1 MKSTY
6 ILISILH
13 ILLFWGNFV
22 NASTKQIEFLTYD
35 SIKLNASLH
44 TPISSKEKMPAVLII
59 EGSGKSKPGK
69 VVDDSPFVQ
78 LANKL
83 SENGAVAL
91 RYNKRGSG
99 ENSDRGSFWKSTFT
113 IDNKD
118 AQSALDFL
126 LSQKGI
132 DKDNVFIIG
141 HSFGGPQSLNLAEKN
156 KIKKIIFLTSTVQ
169 STDKLMLEQN
179 EIIMKLQGLPEKDV
193 QKNIEE
199 LKLQLASV
207 KLNILKCDKPSCE
220 VIDGV
225 PVLDQSIQV
234 PWLHDVLNLNFLKIA
249 KDQPSPILFIFGNSD
264 FVIPLSEQN
273 FVKGELV
280 SKNSEK
286 YKSVVIEKLD
296 HFMVENTSKEESLKY
311 AAKAK
316 KENKFKPIS
325 EQLVKEILSWMELN

>member
-1 MKSTY
+1 MNKY
-6 ILISILH
+6 ILAFILQIS
-13 ILLFWGNFV
+13 FWGMTV
-22 NASTKQIEFLTYD
+22 DASAKKIEFLTYD

-118 AQSALDFL
+118 AQTALDFL

-141 HSFGGPQSLNLAEKN
+141 HSFGGPQSLKLAEKN

-169 STDKLMLEQN
+169 PTDKLMLEQN
-179 EIIMKLQGLPEKDV
+179 EIIMKLQGLPDKDV
-193 QKNIEE
+193 QKSIEE

-207 KLNILKCDKPSCE
+207 KSNTYKCEKPSCE
-220 VIDGV
+220 NIDGV

-234 PWLHDVLNLNFLKIA
+234 PWLNEVLNITFLDLARK
-249 KDQPSPILFIFGNSD
+249 QPSPILFIFGNSD
-264 FVIPLSEQN
+264 FVIPTSEQSL
-273 FVKGELV
+273 VTAELV
-280 SKNSEK
+280 SKDTKK
-286 YKSVVIEKLD
+286 YKMVTIEKLD
-296 HFMVENTSKEESLKY
+296 HFMVENDSKIESLKY

-325 EQLVKEILSWMELN
+325 EKLINEIMNWIHLE